1 MITKTIVFWAAL
13 IIWAPFQT
21 TKLLSCLIPVWHCY
35 IFPSWP
41 LVTLSTIHVKT
52 HMYIHCTQ
60 NAFCFFPA
68 NINIKHFVQKCT
80 MLSCYLKN
88 PNFIGE
94 LFENTWNLQFLITKT
109 RYNIFQLVYWWN
121 IKKKYFQRKTV
132 IWVYGWSP
140 SWWPLWERTCLAGG
154 PLRTWNVTRPL
165 SIR

>member
-1 MITKTIVFWAAL
+1 MITKTIVYWATL
-13 IIWAPFQT
+13 IIWAPFKT
-21 TKLLSCLIPVWHCY
+21 NPVWHCY
-35 IFPSWP
+35 IFPHGLLEHCPQTTSK
-41 LVTLSTIHVKT
+41 HVCI
-52 HMYIHCTQ
+52 YIVH
-60 NAFCFFPA
+60 
-68 NINIKHFVQKCT
+68 T
-80 MLSCYLKN
+80 MLFVFFGKYQYQTFRTKMYYAFMLLKK

-121 IKKKYFQRKTV
+121 IKKYFQRKTV